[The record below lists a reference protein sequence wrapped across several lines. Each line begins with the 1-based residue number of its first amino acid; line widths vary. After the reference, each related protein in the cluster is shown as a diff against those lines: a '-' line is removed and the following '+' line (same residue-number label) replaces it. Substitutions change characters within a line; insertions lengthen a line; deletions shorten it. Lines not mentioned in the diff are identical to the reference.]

1 MASTRPT
8 IQIEQ
13 QQTDM
18 RSPPPDWYTTWVLH
32 SSVRPDVRAC
42 TRVTTRQHR
51 TEPHS
56 TLCAAESHRLNVC
69 CAHGVSPRTTYMYRH
84 GILHSMP
91 RVSDVQRCMAT
102 RRQPLRGQQSA
113 PTATVWAAAQQFLWV
128 VPAALWMW
136 TGKGGSVY
144 CTVASDR
151 DCRSLATRTVPL
163 ETSGVV
169 GWSSASSGSLCGAI
183 FSNPRLSF
191 SRRCQRRC
199 HAVRKWM
206 ALCWRVKFGSGV
218 SRPRP

>member
-1 MASTRPT
+1 VASTRPT

-18 RSPPPDWYTTWVLH
+18 RSPSPDWHTTWLLH

-42 TRVTTRQHR
+42 TRVTARQHR

-56 TLCAAESHRLNVC
+56 TLCAAESHRLNVY
-69 CAHGVSPRTTYMYRH
+69 AHGVSPRQRTCIVTAYCTVCPESPTFNAAWRH
-84 GILHSMP
+84 G
-91 RVSDVQRCMAT
+91 DNRCAASN
-102 RRQPLRGQQSA
+102 LR
-113 PTATVWAAAQQFLWV
+113 PATVWAAAQQFLWV

-136 TGKGGSVY
+136 TCKGGSVY

-191 SRRCQRRC
+191 SR
-199 HAVRKWM
+199 
-206 ALCWRVKFGSGV
+206 
-218 SRPRP
+218 